1 MVREGNTLQLVEQ
14 VRLTT
19 TVPHSGGEHLAG
31 TRGRKKKREGGA
43 MKIIIMLGRQLG
55 GQGGS
60 CCMARSA
67 KIHVH
72 ASPSLKNGDQEAI
85 TIIIIAT

>member
-1 MVREGNTLQLVEQ
+1 
-14 VRLTT
+14 
-19 TVPHSGGEHLAG
+19 
-31 TRGRKKKREGGA
+31 

-60 CCMARSA
+60 YCMARSA